1 LESRYQAQIET
12 ENEKNNALAVLTE
25 LSKEYVKMFKVEDI
39 DGKNYKKVTLLKPEK
54 EAEKFG
60 EFMGENSDTIEKC
73 NEKLA
78 TLKTAKYEKENMQS
92 YLELKGIGEATYK
105 YRKEGHITTNELAY
119 AVGAELSKA
128 YGLEMNHVK
137 KLLVAIVEATA
148 PTHTKNGY
156 KPMSKKAYSERL
168 ADIVLQVAE
177 QSNLIKRRSSNKA
190 IADQKPVQLDD
201 KKGA

>member
-1 LESRYQAQIET
+1 
-12 ENEKNNALAVLTE
+12 
-25 LSKEYVKMFKVEDI
+25 
-39 DGKNYKKVTLLKPEK
+39 
-54 EAEKFG
+54 
-60 EFMGENSDTIEKC
+60 
-73 NEKLA
+73 
-78 TLKTAKYEKENMQS
+78 
-92 YLELKGIGEATYK
+92 
-105 YRKEGHITTNELAY
+105 
-119 AVGAELSKA
+119 
-128 YGLEMNHVK
+128 MNHVK